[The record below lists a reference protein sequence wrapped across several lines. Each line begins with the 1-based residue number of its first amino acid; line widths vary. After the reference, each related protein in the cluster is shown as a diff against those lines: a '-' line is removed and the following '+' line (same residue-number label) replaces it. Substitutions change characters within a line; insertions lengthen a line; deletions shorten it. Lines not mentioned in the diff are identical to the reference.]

1 MAKRAGKGMSKK
13 GFEYEVFTVTTPE
26 GLDNEFRIT
35 KHVVDASK
43 SAYERNLGC
52 EETQFGYMNEGAYG
66 EYRDGYARELRTESI
81 DNAVVYLRS
90 EINDYGAPE
99 PLYKTMNCKFVG
111 QNLSREDLTA
121 LKPILD
127 ELGQGIVLKTDKR
140 AVEVKNFG
148 TPMVDGE
155 YSRLNYAFSDQT
167 RHAERIAKTAA
178 DAKKFTDEQ
187 LGEEIESMEH
197 RMDVLRERLAAMEER
212 LEVYRREKDARLEP
226 TVAASKMDRN
236 AAVDSEF
243 GSVVENASQ
252 QASVEADVTKPG
264 E

>member
-1 MAKRAGKGMSKK
+1 MAKRAGKGISKK

-43 SAYERNLGC
+43 SADERNAGY
-52 EETQFGYMNEGAYG
+52 EKNQFGYMNVGSYG
-66 EYRDGYARELRTESI
+66 EYNDSWAQELRTESI
-81 DNAVVYLRS
+81 YNAIAYLHS
-90 EINDYGAPE
+90 DTDDYGKPE
-99 PLYKTMNCKFVG
+99 PLYKAIDCKFVG

-121 LKPILD
+121 LKPVLD
-127 ELGQGIVLKTDKR
+127 ELGHDVVLKTDER
-140 AVEVKNFG
+140 AVKVANFG

-155 YSRLNYAFSDQT
+155 YSRLDYAFSEQT
-167 RHAERIAKTAA
+167 RHANRIAELDA

-197 RMDVLRERLAAMEER
+197 RMDVLRDRLAAMEER
-212 LEVYRREKDARLEP
+212 LAAYRREKDARLESS
-226 TVAASKMDRN
+226 AAAAKKDRG
-236 AAVDSEF
+236 ATVDSDL
-243 GSVVENASQ
+243 GNIVDLSQ
-252 QASVEADVTKPG
+252 QVSAEADITRPG